1 MQSIGQRD
9 GRLLSLREQLWGP
22 RMSAVAPCPAC
33 HERLE
38 LQLNTRDLVAGD
50 RPHADG
56 SNLFEL
62 EGYAVTFRL
71 PNSED
76 VAAAAHFASDADSCR
91 ELILENCVLT
101 AQLRDAQISAKQL
114 PPEVI
119 AGMEESMANADP
131 LADIQLALTC
141 ASCGESFSSP
151 FDIVSYLWTE
161 IEVWAL
167 RILSDVDTLARA
179 YAWSERDILNLS
191 PLRRQFYLERV
202 GA

>member
-1 MQSIGQRD
+1 MHALSTLTLLEVWEDGLLQPPAQRAVGLLAAAYPDSSRESLAMQSIGQRD

-101 AQLRDAQISAKQL
+101 AQLRDAQISAK
-114 PPEVI
+114 
-119 AGMEESMANADP
+119 
-131 LADIQLALTC
+131 
-141 ASCGESFSSP
+141 
-151 FDIVSYLWTE
+151 
-161 IEVWAL
+161 
-167 RILSDVDTLARA
+167 
-179 YAWSERDILNLS
+179 
-191 PLRRQFYLERV
+191 
-202 GA
+202 